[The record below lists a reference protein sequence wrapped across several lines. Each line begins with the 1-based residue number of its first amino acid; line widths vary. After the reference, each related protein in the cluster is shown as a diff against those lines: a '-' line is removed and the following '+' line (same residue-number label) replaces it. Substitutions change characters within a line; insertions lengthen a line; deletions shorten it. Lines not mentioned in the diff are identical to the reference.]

1 MAAADQPVDRVAV
14 LASLRARVARLERG
28 AASEAGSIALC
39 DTIDRHLPNGGLARA
54 ALHEVRAA
62 DPGAAAGFCALVLA
76 RATGTALWIS
86 PVPDAWPP
94 GLAAF
99 GLAPADLVLVRA
111 ERPADGLWAF
121 EEALRCP
128 AVAGALLVLRG
139 ALPDMV
145 AARRLQLAAEAGG
158 GIGLL
163 LLPDTTLM
171 PPSPARSRWRVEA
184 TATEDRE
191 HPCWQLTLLRCAGGR
206 GGAWS
211 VTWRRDKAM
220 LETVARTALAR
231 QAGSLS

>member
-1 MAAADQPVDRVAV
+1 MAAAEQSVDRAAV

-28 AASEAGSIALC
+28 AAPEAGGIALC
-39 DTIDRHLPNGGLARA
+39 EAIDPHLPGGGLARA
-54 ALHEVRAA
+54 ALHEVLAA

-76 RATGTALWIS
+76 RAAGPVLWIS

-99 GLAPADLVLVRA
+99 GLDPADLVLVRA
-111 ERPADGLWAF
+111 DRPADGLWAF

-139 ALPDMV
+139 TPPDMV

-158 GIGLL
+158 GIGLM

-171 PPSPARSRWRVEA
+171 LPSPARSRWRVGAVAAE
-184 TATEDRE
+184 ERK
-191 HPCWQLTLLRCAGGR
+191 HLCWQLTLLRCAGSR

-211 VTWRRDKAM
+211 VTWHRDRAM
-220 LETVARTALAR
+220 LETATRPALAR
-231 QAGSLS
+231 QASSLS